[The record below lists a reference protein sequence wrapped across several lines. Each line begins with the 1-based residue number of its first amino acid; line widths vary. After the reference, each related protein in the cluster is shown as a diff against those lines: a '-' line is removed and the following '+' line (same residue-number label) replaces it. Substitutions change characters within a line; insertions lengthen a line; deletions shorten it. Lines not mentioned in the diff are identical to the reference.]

1 MGEKENMQTDYQTLW
16 NKCLAVIKDIV
27 PKAAFDTWFVP
38 IVPLSYEDKK
48 FTIQV
53 PSQFFYEY
61 LEEKYVNVLKVT
73 LYRVIGQG
81 TILNYRIMVD
91 KTTGGTVDYPAENAS
106 TAVKKVTPKDAN
118 KAPNP
123 FMTTAPQDLDPQ
135 LNPKYNFDNYFE
147 GTSNK
152 LVRTA
157 GEAVAQN
164 PGKTTFN
171 PLFIFGP
178 SGVGKTHLCHAI
190 GTRIRELHPEKK
202 VLYVS
207 SHLFRVQ
214 FTDAIRKN
222 TTNDFLNFYQ
232 NIDVLLLDDIQELIG
247 MDKTQNTFFHIFN
260 HLHQLGKQLILT
272 SDKPPVDLQGME
284 ERLIT
289 RLKWGLTAELSRP
302 DLDLRKKILKNKINH
317 DGIMIPDEVFIF
329 IANNVTE
336 NVRDLEGILVS
347 LMANAVINNREI
359 DLPLT
364 KRVVSQAVRLE
375 KKQISVQMIQE
386 IVCKYF
392 NLEQSVI
399 QTNSRKREIVQ
410 ARQITMYLAKKY
422 TDSSFSHIGKIVG
435 KKDHATVLH
444 ACKTIKDQIETS
456 KSFRSSVEEIEVLL
470 KN

>member
-171 PLFIFGP
+171 PLFIFGRQEWVKLTYAMRSEP
-178 SGVGKTHLCHAI
+178 VSGSCIRKKKCYMYLRICSGYSLQMLSV
-190 GTRIRELHPEKK
+190 RIRL
-202 VLYVS
+202 
-207 SHLFRVQ
+207 
-214 FTDAIRKN
+214 
-222 TTNDFLNFYQ
+222 
-232 NIDVLLLDDIQELIG
+232 
-247 MDKTQNTFFHIFN
+247 M
-260 HLHQLGKQLILT
+260 T
-272 SDKPPVDLQGME
+272 S
-284 ERLIT
+284 
-289 RLKWGLTAELSRP
+289 
-302 DLDLRKKILKNKINH
+302 
-317 DGIMIPDEVFIF
+317 
-329 IANNVTE
+329 
-336 NVRDLEGILVS
+336 
-347 LMANAVINNREI
+347 
-359 DLPLT
+359 
-364 KRVVSQAVRLE
+364 
-375 KKQISVQMIQE
+375 
-386 IVCKYF
+386 
-392 NLEQSVI
+392 
-399 QTNSRKREIVQ
+399 
-410 ARQITMYLAKKY
+410 
-422 TDSSFSHIGKIVG
+422 
-435 KKDHATVLH
+435 
-444 ACKTIKDQIETS
+444 
-456 KSFRSSVEEIEVLL
+456 
-470 KN
+470 

>member
-1 MGEKENMQTDYQTLW
+1 MTIPRRWASPRLSSVVRVKR
-16 NKCLAVIKDIV
+16 
-27 PKAAFDTWFVP
+27 AF
-38 IVPLSYEDKK
+38 S
-48 FTIQV
+48 
-53 PSQFFYEY
+53 
-61 LEEKYVNVLKVT
+61 
-73 LYRVIGQG
+73 
-81 TILNYRIMVD
+81 
-91 KTTGGTVDYPAENAS
+91 
-106 TAVKKVTPKDAN
+106 
-118 KAPNP
+118 
-123 FMTTAPQDLDPQ
+123 PQ
-135 LNPKYNFDNYFE
+135 LVDWSST
-147 GTSNK
+147 TS
-152 LVRTA
+152 
-157 GEAVAQN
+157 
-164 PGKTTFN
+164 
-171 PLFIFGP
+171 
-178 SGVGKTHLCHAI
+178 
-190 GTRIRELHPEKK
+190 REW
-202 VLYVS
+202 
-207 SHLFRVQ
+207 
-214 FTDAIRKN
+214 
-222 TTNDFLNFYQ
+222 
-232 NIDVLLLDDIQELIG
+232 G
-247 MDKTQNTFFHIFN
+247 MC
-260 HLHQLGKQLILT
+260 
-272 SDKPPVDLQGME
+272 
-284 ERLIT
+284 
-289 RLKWGLTAELSRP
+289 
-302 DLDLRKKILKNKINH
+302 
-317 DGIMIPDEVFIF
+317 EVFNF

>member
-1 MGEKENMQTDYQTLW
+1 M
-16 NKCLAVIKDIV
+16 
-27 PKAAFDTWFVP
+27 
-38 IVPLSYEDKK
+38 
-48 FTIQV
+48 
-53 PSQFFYEY
+53 
-61 LEEKYVNVLKVT
+61 
-73 LYRVIGQG
+73 
-81 TILNYRIMVD
+81 
-91 KTTGGTVDYPAENAS
+91 
-106 TAVKKVTPKDAN
+106 
-118 KAPNP
+118 
-123 FMTTAPQDLDPQ
+123 
-135 LNPKYNFDNYFE
+135 
-147 GTSNK
+147 
-152 LVRTA
+152 
-157 GEAVAQN
+157 
-164 PGKTTFN
+164 
-171 PLFIFGP
+171 
-178 SGVGKTHLCHAI
+178 
-190 GTRIRELHPEKK
+190 
-202 VLYVS
+202 
-207 SHLFRVQ
+207 FRVQ

-302 DLDLRKKILKNKINH
+302 DLDLRTKILKNNINH
-317 DGIMIPDEVFIF
+317 DGIMIPDEVFNF
-329 IANNVTE
+329 I
-336 NVRDLEGILVS
+336 VS

>member
-1 MGEKENMQTDYQTLW
+1 MIESNHVVLW
-16 NKCLAVIKDIV
+16 NRCLDVIKDNV
-27 PKAAFDTWFVP
+27 PETTYNTWFAP
-38 IVPLSYEDKK
+38 IVPLKYEDK
-48 FTIQV
+48 TLILQI
-53 PSQFFYEY
+53 PSQFFYEI
-61 LEEKYVNVLKVT
+61 LEERFVDLIRKT
-73 LYRVIGQG
+73 LYKVIGEG
-81 TILNYRIMVD
+81 TKLMYNVMVD
-91 KTTGGTVDYPAENAS
+91 KTSIPNQTVNLEASNRS
-106 TAVKKVTPKDAN
+106 TAVTPKSIFGAN
-118 KAPNP
+118 KAPN
-123 FMTTAPQDLDPQ
+123 FLQAPAVQDLDPH
-135 LNPKYNFDNYFE
+135 LNPNYNFENFIE
-147 GTSNK
+147 GNSNK
-152 LVRTA
+152 LSRSVA
-157 GEAVAQN
+157 EAVAQK
-164 PGKTTFN
+164 PGGTAFN
-171 PLFIFGP
+171 PLFLYGA
-178 SGVGKTHLCHAI
+178 SGVGKTHLANAI
-190 GTRIRELHPEKK
+190 GTKIKEIYPEKR

-207 SHLFRVQ
+207 AHLFQVQ
-214 FTDAIRKN
+214 YTDSVRNN
-222 TTNDFLNFYQ
+222 TTNDFINFYQ
-232 NIDVLLLDDIQELIG
+232 TIDVLIIDDIQEFAG
-247 MDKTQNTFFHIFN
+247 VTKTQNTFFHIFN

-317 DGIMIPDEVFIF
+317 DGIMIPDEVFNF

>member
-1 MGEKENMQTDYQTLW
+1 MPCD
-16 NKCLAVIKDIV
+16 
-27 PKAAFDTWFVP
+27 
-38 IVPLSYEDKK
+38 
-48 FTIQV
+48 
-53 PSQFFYEY
+53 
-61 LEEKYVNVLKVT
+61 
-73 LYRVIGQG
+73 R
-81 TILNYRIMVD
+81 
-91 KTTGGTVDYPAENAS
+91 
-106 TAVKKVTPKDAN
+106 
-118 KAPNP
+118 NP
-123 FMTTAPQDLDPQ
+123 
-135 LNPKYNFDNYFE
+135 Y
-147 GTSNK
+147 
-152 LVRTA
+152 
-157 GEAVAQN
+157 
-164 PGKTTFN
+164 
-171 PLFIFGP
+171 
-178 SGVGKTHLCHAI
+178 
-190 GTRIRELHPEKK
+190 RELHPEKK

-317 DGIMIPDEVFIF
+317 DGIMIPDEVFNF

-375 KKQISVQMIQE
+375 KKQISVQMIQRSFAS
-386 IVCKYF
+386 ISTWSNRLSRLIPVNVRSCKPVRSRCIWRKNIRTPLF
-392 NLEQSVI
+392 PILE
-399 QTNSRKREIVQ
+399 
-410 ARQITMYLAKKY
+410 
-422 TDSSFSHIGKIVG
+422 
-435 KKDHATVLH
+435 
-444 ACKTIKDQIETS
+444 
-456 KSFRSSVEEIEVLL
+456 RS
-470 KN
+470 

>member
-1 MGEKENMQTDYQTLW
+1 MQTDYQTLW

-48 FTIQV
+48 FTIQG

-232 NIDVLLLDDIQELIG
+232 NIDV
-247 MDKTQNTFFHIFN
+247 H
-260 HLHQLGKQLILT
+260 
-272 SDKPPVDLQGME
+272 
-284 ERLIT
+284 
-289 RLKWGLTAELSRP
+289 
-302 DLDLRKKILKNKINH
+302 
-317 DGIMIPDEVFIF
+317 
-329 IANNVTE
+329 
-336 NVRDLEGILVS
+336 
-347 LMANAVINNREI
+347 
-359 DLPLT
+359 
-364 KRVVSQAVRLE
+364 
-375 KKQISVQMIQE
+375 
-386 IVCKYF
+386 
-392 NLEQSVI
+392 
-399 QTNSRKREIVQ
+399 
-410 ARQITMYLAKKY
+410 
-422 TDSSFSHIGKIVG
+422 
-435 KKDHATVLH
+435 
-444 ACKTIKDQIETS
+444 
-456 KSFRSSVEEIEVLL
+456 
-470 KN
+470 